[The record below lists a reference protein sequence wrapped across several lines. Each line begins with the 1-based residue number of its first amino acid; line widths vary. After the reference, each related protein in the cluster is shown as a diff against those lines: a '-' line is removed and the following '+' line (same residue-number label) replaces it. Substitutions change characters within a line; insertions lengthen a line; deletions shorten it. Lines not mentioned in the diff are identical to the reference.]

1 MNRIL
6 LRIVTLPERTRNL
19 ILFLIYHFDKW
30 HISPSGN
37 RIYPEAIIKFV
48 KEKYPLD
55 DICEIGCGLGDT
67 ISKLE
72 GKNMIGLDYD
82 ENVLKAASFLHKR
95 IHNLRFAKFV
105 FPSSKLEGKYD
116 LVIAVNWIHS
126 FDEQTLKNKLVEY
139 FRENLKENGL
149 LIVDSISHAGY
160 KYCHDFHRIFAG
172 INCTITEIGHFKSS
186 RKVYAINKLNHESVL
201 PAAAG

>member
-6 LRIVTLPERTRNL
+6 SRIVTLPERTRNL
-19 ILFLIYHFDKW
+19 ILFLIYHFDSW

-37 RIYPEAIIKFV
+37 RIYPEAIISFV

-82 ENVLKAASFLHKR
+82 ENVLKAASFLHKKKCY
-95 IHNLRFAKFV
+95 LRFMKFV
-105 FPSSKLEGKYD
+105 FPSSSLEGKYD
-116 LVIAVNWIHS
+116 LIIAVNWIHS
-126 FDEQTLKNKLVEY
+126 FDEQTLKNKLLDY

-149 LIVDSISHAGY
+149 LIVDSINHVGY
-160 KYCHDFHRIFAG
+160 KYFHDFYRIFAG
-172 INCTITEIGHFKSS
+172 INCTITEIGHFQSS
-186 RKVYAINKLNHESVL
+186 RKVYAINKSIHESAL
-201 PAAAG
+201 SATAG